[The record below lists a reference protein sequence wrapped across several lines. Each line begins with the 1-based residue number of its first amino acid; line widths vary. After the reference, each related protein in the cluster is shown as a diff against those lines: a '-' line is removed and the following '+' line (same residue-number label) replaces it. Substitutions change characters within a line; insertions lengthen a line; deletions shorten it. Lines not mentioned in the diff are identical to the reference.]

1 MDSNLI
7 NYPLI
12 AHVILH
18 GFNHFVVVYKI
29 EDNLVTISD
38 PAEGLVE
45 YSLDEFRDFFT
56 GVLFKLKPKEDF
68 YKYYNYKN
76 HIKKIISYLKLE
88 KKQFIKIFLN
98 SLIYSL
104 LGIVSSFFFRF
115 LFDEIIPQSNEKRLA
130 YVVLSFLFITII
142 QIIVQYVRLNSI
154 NIFEKNISQSVV
166 LENINKIVHL
176 PLSFFTKYQSGDL
189 IQRLDDSQSIS
200 NLLSNIS
207 SSLIVDLIFGLWV
220 E

>member
-1 MDSNLI
+1 M
-7 NYPLI
+7 
-12 AHVILH
+12 
-18 GFNHFVVVYKI
+18 
-29 EDNLVTISD
+29 
-38 PAEGLVE
+38 
-45 YSLDEFRDFFT
+45 
-56 GVLFKLKPKEDF
+56 
-68 YKYYNYKN
+68 
-76 HIKKIISYLKLE
+76 
-88 KKQFIKIFLN
+88 
-98 SLIYSL
+98 
-104 LGIVSSFFFRF
+104 SSFFFRF

-200 NLLSNIS
+200 NLLSNTS
-207 SSLIVDLIFGLWV
+207 SSLIVDLIFGL
-220 E
+220 